1 MIKQILKRISE
12 RLKRKGI
19 EVNVSV
25 KIGTNNETIRNI
37 KKPIYFEK
45 EDK

>member
-1 MIKQILKRISE
+1 MIKPILKKLSDKLR
-12 RLKRKGI
+12 RKGI

-25 KIGTNNETIRNI
+25 KIGETETPKKEI

-45 EDK
+45 EGK